1 MRIISGS
8 CRGTSLFTLSG
19 DNTRPTLDRVKESV
33 FNILGNVFV
42 DKYVL
47 DLFAGSGALGLESLS
62 RGASFCDFVDMSQD
76 AINIIN
82 KNIDKC
88 HMKDKSK
95 VHKSDFKAII
105 KKFPDKRFD
114 FVFLDPPYGKDMGI
128 EAINNLDKIVKDDA
142 IIILETDGVEAVPD
156 SIGNFERYD
165 FRKYGRIAI
174 SFFRKVGFCDGGS

>member
-8 CRGTSLFTLSG
+8 CRGASLFTLSG

-33 FNILGNVFV
+33 FNILGNNFF
-42 DKYVL
+42 DKNIL
-47 DLFAGSGALGLESLS
+47 DLFAGSGALGLEALS
-62 RGASFCDFVDMSQD
+62 RGANFCDFVDLSQD

-88 HMKDKSK
+88 HMNDKSR
-95 VHKSDFKAII
+95 VHKSDFRVII
-105 KKFPDKRFD
+105 KKFYDKHFD

-128 EAINNLDKIVKDDA
+128 EAINGLDRIVKDDG
-142 IIILETDGVEAVPD
+142 IVILETDGIEDVPD
-156 SIGNFERYD
+156 IIGGFEKYD

-174 SFFRKVGFCDGGS
+174 SFFRKVGFIDGGS